1 MDPTLPHRYLRRRLG
16 VVRVAATLGM
26 LALVAAGV
34 AIYLFFRAD
43 MQLSPQ
49 LRNEL
54 VDGFFPASARH
65 VGLANDIRNAVRGW
79 RDLPIEQLGMPV
91 LLVGAADDP
100 YQSGPIVRYSS
111 GRIVGARV
119 VLLERG
125 GHILVGHEQRIQQEV
140 RELLTT
146 HLTNK

>member
-1 MDPTLPHRYLRRRLG
+1 VLRSDFLVWLIARLLPG
-16 VVRVAATLGM
+16 VL
-26 LALVAAGV
+26 LQAAGV
-34 AIYLFFRAD
+34 PPTVQPD
-43 MQLSPQ
+43 LSPQ

-79 RDLPIEQLGMPV
+79 PDLPIEQLGMPV

-111 GRIVGARV
+111 GRIAGARV

-140 RELLTT
+140 REFLTT